1 MNEKSLICISCPVGC
16 HLKVSRNPA
25 GDGYTVSGNQCP
37 RGAAYAINE
46 MTDPRRTVTA
56 TVAAA
61 SAAMPRIP
69 VRTDRPLPRKLIDN
83 LLNQLYQ
90 VTVTP
95 PVKRGDV
102 LIDNVENTGV
112 KVIFSSDCPQD

>member
-16 HLKVSRNPA
+16 HLKVKGNAA

-37 RGAAYAINE
+37 RGAAYAIAE
-46 MTDPRRTVTA
+46 MTDPRRLVTA
-56 TVAAA
+56 TVAAV
-61 SAAMPRIP
+61 SAVMPRIP
-69 VRTDRPLPRKLIDN
+69 VRTDRPLPRKLVDQ

-90 VTVTP
+90 LNVTP
-95 PVKRGDV
+95 PVKRGQI

-112 KVIFSSDCPQD
+112 KVIFSSDCPAD